1 VTLVSP
7 AVVLV
12 VEDDR
17 DIRDGVL
24 EILRDEGYLVR
35 GFANGAEALAHLRT
49 GGRVSLILLD
59 VMMPVMD
66 GWELH
71 HELQSDP
78 VLAAIPVVLLTA
90 DDNARARAATM
101 KITGSLSK
109 PVRLDDLL
117 AAVRRHGG

>member
-1 VTLVSP
+1 VESP

-17 DIRDGVL
+17 DIRDSVL

-35 GFANGAEALAHLRT
+35 GFANGAEALAHLRS
-49 GGRVSLILLD
+49 GGCATLILLD

-71 HELQSDP
+71 GELQADP
-78 VLAAIPVVLLTA
+78 SLASIPVVLLTA
-90 DDNARARAATM
+90 DDNARSRAASM
-101 KITGSLSK
+101 KITDSLSK

-117 AAVRRHGG
+117 DAVRRHGG